1 MRDYIKN
8 KSVQDSIAV
17 LALGLALGIF
27 SVYSFFNSKVKAAW
41 IMSPYLFPMLIALF
55 AIGLSY
61 CLFMEGKHQVD
72 AQKASG
78 KEAAKAEAIKLK
90 NVVAVVAI
98 SIVYYILMRV
108 ITFIPAT
115 VLFLAAL
122 MWFMG
127 ERRWKVLIPVAILAP
142 LVIYAIF
149 VWGLSV
155 RLP

>member
-8 KSVQDSIAV
+8 KSVQDSVVV
-17 LALGLALGIF
+17 LGLGLALGIF
-27 SVYSFFNSKVKAAW
+27 SIYSFFHSKVKAEW

-55 AIGLSY
+55 AIAMAY

-72 AQKASG
+72 AERAG
-78 KEAAKAEAIKLK
+78 APVAKRDAIKLK
-90 NVVAVVAI
+90 SVVIVVGL
-98 SIVYYILMRV
+98 SILYYVLMRV

-127 ERRWKVLIPVAILAP
+127 ERRWKVLIPVAVLAP
-142 LVIYAIF
+142 LVIYALF
-149 VWGLSV
+149 ALGLNV

>member
-8 KSVQDSIAV
+8 KSVQDSIVV
-17 LALGLALGIF
+17 LGLGLALGIF
-27 SVYSFFNSKVKAAW
+27 SIYSFFHSKVKAEW
-41 IMSPYLFPMLIALF
+41 IMSPYLFPMLIAVF
-55 AIGLSY
+55 AIAMAY

-72 AQKASG
+72 AERAGTPAVKGDS
-78 KEAAKAEAIKLK
+78 IKLK
-90 NVVAVVAI
+90 SVVIVVGL
-98 SIVYYILMRV
+98 SILYYVLMRV

-127 ERRWKVLIPVAILAP
+127 ERRWKILVLVAVLAP
-142 LVIYAIF
+142 LVIYALF
-149 VWGLSV
+149 ALGLNV

>member
-1 MRDYIKN
+1 MRNYVKN

-17 LALGLALGIF
+17 LGLGLALGIF

-41 IMSPYLFPMLIALF
+41 IMSPYLFPMLIAIF
-55 AIGLSY
+55 TIGLAY

-72 AQKASG
+72 GEKAG
-78 KEAAKAEAIKLK
+78 APVAKAEPIKLK

-98 SIVYYILMRV
+98 SVVYYILMRF

-127 ERRWKVLIPVAILAP
+127 ERRWKVLIPVAALAP

>member
-8 KSVQDSIAV
+8 KSVQDSIVV
-17 LALGLALGIF
+17 LGLGLALGIF
-27 SVYSFFNSKVKAAW
+27 SIYSFFHSKVKAEW

-55 AIGLSY
+55 AIAMAY

-72 AQKASG
+72 AERAG
-78 KEAAKAEAIKLK
+78 APVAKRDAIKLK
-90 NVVAVVAI
+90 SVVIVVGL
-98 SIVYYILMRV
+98 SILYYVLMRV

-127 ERRWKVLIPVAILAP
+127 ERRWKVLIPVAVLAP
-142 LVIYAIF
+142 LVIYALF
-149 VWGLSV
+149 ALGLNV

>member
-8 KSVQDSIAV
+8 KSVQDSIVV
-17 LALGLALGIF
+17 LGLGLALGIF
-27 SVYSFFNSKVKAAW
+27 SIYSFFHSKVKAEW
-41 IMSPYLFPMLIALF
+41 IMSPYLFPMLIAVF
-55 AIGLSY
+55 AIAMAY

-72 AQKASG
+72 AERAGTPAVKG
-78 KEAAKAEAIKLK
+78 DPIKLK
-90 NVVAVVAI
+90 SVVIVVGL
-98 SIVYYILMRV
+98 SILYYVLMRV

-127 ERRWKVLIPVAILAP
+127 ERRWKVLIPVAVLAP
-142 LVIYAIF
+142 LVIYALF
-149 VWGLSV
+149 ALGLNV

>member
-8 KSVQDSIAV
+8 KSVQDSIVV
-17 LALGLALGIF
+17 LGLGLALGIF
-27 SVYSFFNSKVKAAW
+27 SIYSFFHSKVKAEW
-41 IMSPYLFPMLIALF
+41 IMSPYLFPMLIAVF
-55 AIGLSY
+55 AIAMAY

-72 AQKASG
+72 AEGAGTPAVKGDS
-78 KEAAKAEAIKLK
+78 IKLK
-90 NVVAVVAI
+90 SVVIVVGL
-98 SIVYYILMRV
+98 SILYYVLMRV

-127 ERRWKVLIPVAILAP
+127 ERRWKVLIPVAVLAP
-142 LVIYAIF
+142 LVIYALF
-149 VWGLSV
+149 ALGLNV

>member
-1 MRDYIKN
+1 MKN
-8 KSVQDSIAV
+8 KSVQDSIVV
-17 LALGLALGIF
+17 LGLGLALGIF
-27 SVYSFFNSKVKAAW
+27 SVYSFFNAKVKAAW

-55 AIGLSY
+55 AIGLAY

-72 AQKASG
+72 AEKAG
-78 KEAAKAEAIKLK
+78 GAAAKSSAIKLK
-90 NVVAVVAI
+90 SVAAVVAI
-98 SIVYYILMRV
+98 SVIYYLVMRV

-115 VLFLAAL
+115 MLFLAAL

-127 ERRWKVLIPVAILAP
+127 ERRWKVLVPVAVLAP
-142 LVIYAIF
+142 LVIYAVF

>member
-8 KSVQDSIAV
+8 KSVQDSIVV
-17 LALGLALGIF
+17 LVLGLALGIF
-27 SVYSFFNSKVKAAW
+27 SVYSFFNAKVKAAW

-55 AIGLSY
+55 TICMAY

-72 AQKASG
+72 AEKAG
-78 KEAAKAEAIKLK
+78 GQAAAADPIKLK
-90 NVVAVVAI
+90 NVVVVVII
-98 SIVYYILMRV
+98 SVLYYILMRF
-108 ITFIPAT
+108 ISFIPAT
-115 VLFLAAL
+115 ILFLAAL

-127 ERRWKVLIPVAILAP
+127 ERRWKVLIPVAVVAP

-149 VWGLSV
+149 AWGLSV

>member
-1 MRDYIKN
+1 LRDYIKN
-8 KSVQDSIAV
+8 KSVQDSVVV
-17 LALGLALGIF
+17 LGLGLALGIF
-27 SVYSFFNSKVKAAW
+27 SIYSFFHSKVKAEW

-55 AIGLSY
+55 AIAMAY

-72 AQKASG
+72 AERAG
-78 KEAAKAEAIKLK
+78 APVAKRDAIKLK
-90 NVVAVVAI
+90 SVVIVVGL
-98 SIVYYILMRV
+98 SILYYVLMRV

-127 ERRWKVLIPVAILAP
+127 ERRWKVLIPVAVLAP
-142 LVIYAIF
+142 LVIYALF
-149 VWGLSV
+149 ALGLNV

>member
-8 KSVQDSIAV
+8 KSVQDSVVV
-17 LALGLALGIF
+17 LGLGLALGIF
-27 SVYSFFNSKVKAAW
+27 SIYSFFHSKVKAEW

-55 AIGLSY
+55 AIAMAY

-72 AQKASG
+72 AERAG
-78 KEAAKAEAIKLK
+78 APVAKRDSIKLK
-90 NVVAVVAI
+90 SVVIVVGL
-98 SIVYYILMRV
+98 SILYYVLMRV

-127 ERRWKVLIPVAILAP
+127 ERRWKVLIPVAVLAP
-142 LVIYAIF
+142 LVIYALF
-149 VWGLSV
+149 ALGLNV

>member
-8 KSVQDSIAV
+8 KSVQDSVVV
-17 LALGLALGIF
+17 LGLGLALGIF
-27 SVYSFFNSKVKAAW
+27 SIYSFFHSKVKAEW

-55 AIGLSY
+55 AIAMAY

-72 AQKASG
+72 AERAGAPVANRDS
-78 KEAAKAEAIKLK
+78 IKLK
-90 NVVAVVAI
+90 SVVIVVGLSVI
-98 SIVYYILMRV
+98 YYVLMRV

-127 ERRWKVLIPVAILAP
+127 ERRWKVLVPVAVLAP
-142 LVIYAIF
+142 LVIYALF
-149 VWGLSV
+149 ALGLNV

>member
-8 KSVQDSIAV
+8 KSVQDSIVV

-41 IMSPYLFPMLIALF
+41 IMSPYLFPMLIAIF
-55 AIGLSY
+55 AIAMAY

-72 AQKASG
+72 AEKAG
-78 KEAAKAEAIKLK
+78 GEAAKADPIKLK
-90 NVVAVVAI
+90 SVVVVVVL
-98 SIVYYILMRV
+98 SIIYYVLMRV

-115 VLFLAAL
+115 ILFLAAL

-127 ERRWKVLIPVAILAP
+127 ERRWKVLIPVAIIAP

-149 VWGLSV
+149 AWGLSV

>member
-1 MRDYIKN
+1 MRNYVKN

-17 LALGLALGIF
+17 LGLGLALGIF

-41 IMSPYLFPMLIALF
+41 IMSPYLFPMLIAIF
-55 AIGLSY
+55 TIGLAY

-72 AQKASG
+72 AEKAG
-78 KEAAKAEAIKLK
+78 APAAKADPIKLK

-98 SIVYYILMRV
+98 SVVYYILMRF

-122 MWFMG
+122 MWFMD
-127 ERRWKVLIPVAILAP
+127 ERRWKVLIPVAALAP

-149 VWGLSV
+149 AWGLSV

>member
-27 SVYSFFNSKVKAAW
+27 SVYSFFNAKVKAAW
-41 IMSPYLFPMLIALF
+41 IMSPYLFPMLIAVF
-55 AIGLSY
+55 AICLAY

-72 AQKASG
+72 AEKAG
-78 KEAAKAEAIKLK
+78 GAAAKADPIKLK
-90 NVVAVVAI
+90 SVVIVVAV
-98 SIVYYILMRV
+98 SIIYYILMRV

-115 VLFLAAL
+115 ALFLAAL

-127 ERRWKVLIPVAILAP
+127 ERRWKVLIPVAIIAP